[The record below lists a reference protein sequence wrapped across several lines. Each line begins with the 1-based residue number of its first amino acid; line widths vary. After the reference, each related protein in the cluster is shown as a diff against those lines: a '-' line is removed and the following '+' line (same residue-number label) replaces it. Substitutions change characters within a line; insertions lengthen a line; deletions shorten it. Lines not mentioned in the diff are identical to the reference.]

1 MAFSVDV
8 AALQGAS
15 GDVARNAAD
24 IEASVATLVGR
35 LNGLHGTWTGTA
47 ATEFEGVFSEWQS
60 IQTRVR
66 EQLAILGQLMARAS
80 STYQSTED
88 SVRGLFAR

>member
-24 IEASVATLVGR
+24 IESSVAALMGR
-35 LNGLHGTWTGTA
+35 LNGLHGSWTGAA
-47 ATEFEGVFSEWQS
+47 ATEFEAVFAEWQS
-60 IQTRVR
+60 IQT
-66 EQLAILGQLMARAS
+66 LSLIHI
-80 STYQSTED
+80 
-88 SVRGLFAR
+88 